1 MSILITTLI
10 PVVALGLA
18 VLLANCFGQ
27 VETYSIST
35 RELPN
40 VAADLHTGASA
51 PDTEQARR

>member
-10 PVVALGLA
+10 LVVVFGLA
-18 VLLANCFGQ
+18 VLASGRFGQ

-40 VAADLHTGASA
+40 VAADLGTTDTDSA
-51 PDTEQARR
+51 HL